1 MFHVRQGRR
10 EFVPGVHR
18 ADARR
23 RGAPKGAGR
32 VGAETVLLPTDDP
45 LSRGTHRRSLAV
57 RLSDLALS
65 RRSRGEGFLRL
76 QSFERFRRVRGVA
89 WFERGDRQTFPLT
102 RNPTSL
108 GCWRLRFKSGRTH
121 LTSGSKPI
129 WISLSIADRWFESV
143 RRGDE
148 EPSTRTWS
156 RKTFACE
163 RRVRSTRPVRI
174 VPDAASIPE
183 THDIMFNPN
192 DVSVRIP
199 SLTGRPAGVLRGGDK
214 PSKPPNHECAI
225 GST

>member
-1 MFHVRQGRR
+1 MKDLA
-10 EFVPGVHR
+10 P
-18 ADARR
+18 RR
-23 RGAPKGAGR
+23 R
-32 VGAETVLLPTDDP
+32 T
-45 LSRGTHRRSLAV
+45 
-57 RLSDLALS
+57 
-65 RRSRGEGFLRL
+65 RGEGFLGL
-76 QSFERFRRVRGVA
+76 QSFESFRRVRGVA
-89 WFERGDRQTFPLT
+89 WFERGDRLVFPLT

-183 THDIMFNPN
+183 THEIMFNPN

-199 SLTGRPAGVLRGGDK
+199 SLAGRPAGVLRGGDK

-225 GST
+225 RLHLDEDEEAGVNEPASIYPPRTNSPSCSPRSAQSRCS

>member
-10 EFVPGVHR
+10 KFVSGVHR

-23 RGAPKGAGR
+23 GR
-32 VGAETVLLPTDDP
+32 AQKSPGRTGPETVLLPSDDP

-65 RRSRGEGFLRL
+65 RRSGGEGFLRL
-76 QSFERFRRVRGVA
+76 QSFESFRRVRGVA
-89 WFERGDRQTFPLT
+89 WFERGDRQVFPLT

-148 EPSTRTWS
+148 EPRTLTWS

-163 RRVRSTRPVRI
+163 REVGSTRPVRI

-183 THDIMFNPN
+183 THEIMLNPN

-199 SLTGRPAGVLRGGDK
+199 SLAGRPAGVLRGGDK
-214 PSKPPNHECAI
+214 PSKPPNHE
-225 GST
+225 